1 MENLLGTDS
10 RNPPAKHRILQMYP
24 EHGLARDPDLFTRTF
39 DIAEIFPMAPLNV
52 ALVLVVGCTGLQL
65 RRPILSAGV
74 RTGHIVLYETPM
86 WQAVGRRTPPVTN
99 RGASDA
105 IERYIRRA
113 EFGALFNRVA
123 VWRPSSH
130 PVAELPGE
138 ALGVWGRR
146 KCQRLRRILRER
158 GASVEVRREA
168 GPPQAVASWSRS
180 W

>member
-1 MENLLGTDS
+1 MLPHRTRYIFGGVLLFFCACLFALAAASSQG
-10 RNPPAKHRILQMYP
+10 IGMY
-24 EHGLARDPDLFTRTF
+24 GLAPRVATL
-39 DIAEIFPMAPLNV
+39 LNV
-52 ALVLVVGCTGLQL
+52 ALVLVVGCIGLQL
-65 RRPILSAGV
+65 RRPIPSAGV